1 MIEEIQALQYIDPN
15 STLAIIFATLTVWAV
30 TQRLNNKKSSALFL
44 SMLITSSITLCTIT
58 FDNDT
63 LSNLVSSLQQV
74 KEINYVSNDV
84 DVAFS
89 PKQGATKLIINTI
102 KNAEKSIFVAAYSF
116 TSKPIANAL
125 IEAYQNGVDVKI
137 VLDKS
142 QRTAKYSAFLEVKNL
157 GIPIR
162 INSKYAIMHN
172 KFMIVDG
179 KILQTGSFNYS
190 QAAENNNAEN
200 VLIISDNTKVVKQY
214 TQKWL
219 ELWNEAQ

>member
-1 MIEEIQALQYIDPN
+1 MIQEIQVLQYVDPN

-30 TQRLNNKKSSALFL
+30 TQRLNNKKSSTLFL
-44 SMLITSSITLCTIT
+44 SMLITSSITLCAIT
-58 FDNDT
+58 FDNDAI
-63 LSNLVSSLQQV
+63 SNLVASLQQA

-102 KNAEKSIFVAAYSF
+102 KNSEKSIFVAAYSF
-116 TSKPIANAL
+116 TSKPIADAL
-125 IEAYQNGVDVKI
+125 VEAYQNGIDVKI

>member
-1 MIEEIQALQYIDPN
+1 MIQEIQVLQYVDPN

-30 TQRLNNKKSSALFL
+30 TQRLNNKKSSTLFL
-44 SMLITSSITLCTIT
+44 SMLITSSITLCAIT
-58 FDNDT
+58 FDNDAI
-63 LSNLVSSLQQV
+63 SNLVSSLQQA

-102 KNAEKSIFVAAYSF
+102 KNSEKSIFVAAYSF
-116 TSKPIANAL
+116 TSKPIADAL
-125 IEAYQNGVDVKI
+125 VEAYQNGIDVKI

>member
-44 SMLITSSITLCTIT
+44 SLLITSSITLCGIT
-58 FDNDT
+58 FDNDAI
-63 LSNLVSSLQQV
+63 SNLVSSLQQA

-102 KNAEKSIFVAAYSF
+102 KNSEKSIFVAAYSF
-116 TSKPIANAL
+116 TSKPIADAL
-125 IEAYQNGVDVKI
+125 VEAYQNGIDVKI

>member
-1 MIEEIQALQYIDPN
+1 MIQDIQVLQYVDPN

-44 SMLITSSITLCTIT
+44 SLLITSSITLCGIT
-58 FDNDT
+58 FDNDAI
-63 LSNLVSSLQQV
+63 SNLVANLQQA

-102 KNAEKSIFVAAYSF
+102 KNSEKSIFVAAYSF
-116 TSKPIANAL
+116 TSKPIADAL
-125 IEAYQNGVDVKI
+125 VEAYQNGIDVKI

>member
-1 MIEEIQALQYIDPN
+1 MIQEIQVLQYVDPN

-30 TQRLNNKKSSALFL
+30 TQRLNNKKSSTLFL
-44 SMLITSSITLCTIT
+44 SMLITSSITLCAIT
-58 FDNDT
+58 FDNDAI
-63 LSNLVSSLQQV
+63 SNLVASLQQA

-102 KNAEKSIFVAAYSF
+102 KNSEKSIFVAAYSF

-142 QRTAKYSAFLEVKNL
+142 QRTAKYSAFLEVKNF

>member
-1 MIEEIQALQYIDPN
+1 MIQEIQVLQYIDPN

-44 SMLITSSITLCTIT
+44 SMLITSSITLCAIT
-58 FDNDT
+58 FDNDAI
-63 LSNLVSSLQQV
+63 SNLVSSLQQA

-102 KNAEKSIFVAAYSF
+102 KNSEKSIFVAAYSF
-116 TSKPIANAL
+116 TSKPIADAL
-125 IEAYQNGVDVKI
+125 VEAYQNGIDVKI

-190 QAAENNNAEN
+190 QAAENSNAEN

>member
-1 MIEEIQALQYIDPN
+1 MIQDIQVLQYVDPN

-30 TQRLNNKKSSALFL
+30 TQRLNNKKSSTLFL
-44 SMLITSSITLCTIT
+44 SMLITSSITLCAIT
-58 FDNDT
+58 FDNDAI
-63 LSNLVSSLQQV
+63 SNLVASLQQA

-102 KNAEKSIFVAAYSF
+102 KNSEKSIFVAAYSF
-116 TSKPIANAL
+116 TSKPIADAL
-125 IEAYQNGVDVKI
+125 VEAYQNGIDVKI

>member
-1 MIEEIQALQYIDPN
+1 MIQEIQVLQYVDPN

-44 SMLITSSITLCTIT
+44 SILITSSITLCTIT

>member
-1 MIEEIQALQYIDPN
+1 MIQEIQVLQYIDPN

-44 SMLITSSITLCTIT
+44 SLLITSSITLCGIT
-58 FDNDT
+58 FDNDAI
-63 LSNLVSSLQQV
+63 SNLVANLQQA

-102 KNAEKSIFVAAYSF
+102 KNSEKSIFVAAYSF
-116 TSKPIANAL
+116 TSKPIADAL
-125 IEAYQNGVDVKI
+125 VEAYQNGIDVKI

-190 QAAENNNAEN
+190 QAAENSNAEN